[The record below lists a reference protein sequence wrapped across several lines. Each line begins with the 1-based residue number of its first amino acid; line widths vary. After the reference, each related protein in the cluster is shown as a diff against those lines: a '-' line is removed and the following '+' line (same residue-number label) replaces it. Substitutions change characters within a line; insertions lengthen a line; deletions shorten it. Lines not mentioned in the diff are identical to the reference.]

1 MYTECYTQYIPNLL
15 NVKMLRDN
23 TINQT
28 KGLLKFT
35 NYIIFSF
42 FVHTKNSSTKNLID
56 YNWNSCEIIKKIFLC
71 RLNNGIHYVIPLFIS
86 ERNAVGN
93 IIISEKFFCK
103 SSFKKSINVVSIING
118 RGSLQRLS
126 KDY

>member
-1 MYTECYTQYIPNLL
+1 
-15 NVKMLRDN
+15 MLRDN

-93 IIISEKFFCK
+93 IIISEKNFAKVASK
-103 SSFKKSINVVSIING
+103 SP
-118 RGSLQRLS
+118 
-126 KDY
+126 